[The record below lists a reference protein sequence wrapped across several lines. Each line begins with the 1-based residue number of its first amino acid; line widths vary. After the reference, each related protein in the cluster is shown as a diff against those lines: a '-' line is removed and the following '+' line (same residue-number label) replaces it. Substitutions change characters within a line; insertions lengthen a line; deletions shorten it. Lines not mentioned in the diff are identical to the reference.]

1 MQYPA
6 FSVWYGNLFTDD
18 LKLKPER
25 EIIVCE
31 KEYEIAGVTILKST
45 KEEAK
50 ICTMYV
56 AVQEVLDKGNEFL
69 DKIHRSN
76 DAIPGEEISAK
87 ISRMELIV
95 EKIFERAQKH
105 PEIIPDLKKL
115 MNYYLPMTV
124 KLLDA
129 YEEMDQQPV
138 QGENIQASKKEIEDT
153 LDTLNQAFEKLLDS
167 VFQDTAW
174 DVSSDISVLHTLLAQ
189 EGLTDDDFAKMKKN

>member
-1 MQYPA
+1 M
-6 FSVWYGNLFTDD
+6 
-18 LKLKPER
+18 
-25 EIIVCE
+25 
-31 KEYEIAGVTILKST
+31 
-45 KEEAK
+45 
-50 ICTMYV
+50 
-56 AVQEVLDKGNEFL
+56 LDKGNEFL

-138 QGENIQASKKEIEDT
+138 QGENIQASKKEIEET
-153 LDTLNQAFEKLLDS
+153 TGYPEYRHLRNCLDS
-167 VFQDTAW
+167 VFRGYSHGMFP
-174 DVSSDISVLHTLLAQ
+174 VIFPYLHTLL
-189 EGLTDDDFAKMKKN
+189 GTGRSDRG